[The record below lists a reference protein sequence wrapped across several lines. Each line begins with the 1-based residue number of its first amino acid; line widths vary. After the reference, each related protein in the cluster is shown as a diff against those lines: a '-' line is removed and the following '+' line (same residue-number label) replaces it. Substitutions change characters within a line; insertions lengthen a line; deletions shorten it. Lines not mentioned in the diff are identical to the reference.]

1 MAVEPRGSDSPSPLG
16 DILKKIVR
24 KGAAQ
29 KKKLAGRRLAQKAL
43 DEMLGPRAQHA
54 AVASVKT
61 GVVTIE
67 ADSSAL
73 FQELEGFQKEKLIQT
88 FRGAGL
94 QVREVRVRLA
104 QK

>member
-1 MAVEPRGSDSPSPLG
+1 MAAEPRGSDTPLPLG

-43 DEMLGPRAQHA
+43 DEMLGARAQHA

-73 FQELEGFQKEKLIQT
+73 FQELEGFQKQKLIET
-88 FRGAGL
+88 FRAAGL

>member
-1 MAVEPRGSDSPSPLG
+1 MQDKPDNSPFHLG

-24 KGAAQ
+24 KGGAQ
-29 KKKLAGRRLAQKAL
+29 KKALAGRRLAQKAL
-43 DEMLGPRAQHA
+43 SEMLGPLSPHA
-54 AVASVKT
+54 SVASVKT

-67 ADSSAL
+67 ADSSSM
-73 FQELEGFQKEKLIQT
+73 FQELEGFQKEKLIDT
-88 FRGAGL
+88 FRAAGL

>member
-1 MAVEPRGSDSPSPLG
+1 MAAEPGSPDSPSPLG
-16 DILKKIVR
+16 DILKKIIR
-24 KGAAQ
+24 KGSAQ

-43 DEMLGPRAQHA
+43 DETLGTLAAHA

-67 ADSSAL
+67 ADSSSL
-73 FQELEGFQKEKLIQT
+73 FQELEGFRKEKLIGV
-88 FRGAGL
+88 FRAAGL

-104 QK
+104 KK

>member
-1 MAVEPRGSDSPSPLG
+1 MATEPRGSDTPLPLG

-43 DEMLGPRAQHA
+43 DDMLGPRAQHA

-73 FQELEGFQKEKLIQT
+73 FQELEGFQKQKLIEI
-88 FRGAGL
+88 FRAVGL
-94 QVREVRVRLA
+94 QVREVRVRLSH
-104 QK
+104 K

>member
-1 MAVEPRGSDSPSPLG
+1 MTSDPRNSDSPLPLG

-24 KGAAQ
+24 KGGAQ

-43 DEMLGPRAQHA
+43 DEALGPRAQHA

-61 GVVTIE
+61 GIVTIE
-67 ADSSAL
+67 SDSSAL
-73 FQELEGFQKEKLIQT
+73 FQELEGFQKQKLLDA
-88 FRGAGL
+88 FRAAGL

-104 QK
+104 QN